1 MLFTLLSRSLV
12 PLSSFRFPCLH
23 RDDNQHEREEV
34 ELTIDEQILESLPK
48 SSEED
53 VPKSSEEED
62 DVEIGTHPALQ
73 RALDLPTTEV

>member
-1 MLFTLLSRSLV
+1 M
-12 PLSSFRFPCLH
+12 
-23 RDDNQHEREEV
+23 